1 MDPNADFTDKQVG
14 KRVVAA
20 NGIEVGV
27 VKTVRNGTLYVEV
40 GSNASGETPTK
51 LGWDGT
57 VHQSVQELKRQ
68 FIADI
73 TDDAIRLSV

>member
-40 GSNASGETPTK
+40 GSNASGETPTE

-57 VHQSVQELKRQ
+57 VHQSGHELKRQ

>member
-1 MDPNADFTDKQVG
+1 MDSNADFTDKQVG

-27 VKTVRNGTLYVEV
+27 VKTVRNGTRYVEV
-40 GSNASGETPTK
+40 GSDVRGETTIE

-57 VHQSVQELKRQ
+57 VHHSVHELKRQ

-73 TDDAIRLSV
+73 TDDTIRLSV